1 MVKSMGKGNC
11 FNFRIFFSVN
21 IRNYKKRNNFFT
33 ITEWVIW
40 YHFGIGMK
48 KQSLQT
54 SLKKKHSKR
63 EPFDVVKK
71 MSEKIHNSTFQ
82 VKISV

>member
-1 MVKSMGKGNC
+1 M
-11 FNFRIFFSVN
+11 
-21 IRNYKKRNNFFT
+21 NFFCT

-63 EPFDVVKK
+63 EPIDVVKK
-71 MSEKIHNSTFQ
+71 LKQKTIRNQYLEYMKGIIFAYIKLLHSINCLSA
-82 VKISV
+82 

>member
-11 FNFRIFFSVN
+11 FNFTIFFSVN
-21 IRNYKKRNNFFT
+21 IRNYKKKEIIFCT

-48 KQSLQT
+48 KQSQQT
-54 SLKKKHSKR
+54 SLKKKHSKN
-63 EPFDVVKK
+63 EPIDVVKK
-71 MSEKIHNSTFQ
+71 LKQKTIIN
-82 VKISV
+82 